1 MLAHSKSQ
9 QRAANVAL
17 NAKRGG
23 IDPHDLKGPA
33 RALYETMT
41 MKQLEELA
49 STPTNDLPEDPPV
62 H

>member
-1 MLAHSKSQ
+1 MQAQSRAQ

-17 NAKRGG
+17 TAKRGG
-23 IDPHDLKGPA
+23 LDPHELKGPA

-41 MKQLEELA
+41 MRQLEEMA
-49 STPTNDLPEDPPV
+49 STPVEDLPEEAKG